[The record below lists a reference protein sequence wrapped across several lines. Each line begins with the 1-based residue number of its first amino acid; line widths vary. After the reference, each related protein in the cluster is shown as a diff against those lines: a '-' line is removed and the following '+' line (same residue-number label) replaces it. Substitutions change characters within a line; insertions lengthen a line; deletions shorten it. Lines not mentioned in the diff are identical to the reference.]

1 MVATGEGKPARIFQN
16 NCVEKRRKKNR
27 GICTFR
33 MKTEVLAVNIR
44 SVPDGP
50 PVMANIGPVEPT
62 KSAELQCAQCGKEK
76 EKYLQQ

>member
-1 MVATGEGKPARIFQN
+1 M
-16 NCVEKRRKKNR
+16 